1 MCIAKYFKYPSKI
14 CTDMTYIQI
23 CNKLF
28 KSAIN
33 NTNVVA
39 NPNLKISIQIWIRIH
54 LHLDTDLVFAVPT
67 WYLPYFKKKKFTKIS
82 LSTTCTRTNPL
93 TASYKSPQNRKQNKN
108 RIASE
113 IESSRGREITITTM
127 AATTPFNGIGK
138 SVSRTVLITGVSR
151 GLGRAL
157 AQELAKRGHTV
168 IGCSRTQDKLTSLQ
182 SELPNPDH
190 HLFLNVDIVSTLS
203 ASSLIH
209 SFNCY
214 YVKLYE

>member
-14 CTDMTYIQI
+14 CTDITYSLI
-23 CNKLF
+23 F

-33 NTNVVA
+33 NTNVAA

-54 LHLDTDLVFAVPT
+54 LHPDTDLVLAVPT
-67 WYLPYFKKKKFTKIS
+67 WYLRYLKKKNSPKSVYPQRVHERSHWPHRIKAHKI
-82 LSTTCTRTNPL
+82 
-93 TASYKSPQNRKQNKN
+93 ANKIKTE
-108 RIASE
+108 RASE

-138 SVSRTVLITGVSR
+138 GVSRTVLITGVSR

-157 AQELAKRGHTV
+157 AQEMAKRGHTV